1 MPVGDPKLAQ
11 IKIDRFTIINVGEP
25 APLFAGRG
33 LDEQEIKL
41 ESLRGKVVLIDFWAT
56 WCAPCVAEMPNIR
69 SVYEKYGKE
78 GAFTVLGVSLDD
90 DAKKVKRFV
99 KKENVPWPHIV
110 AGPAQSNEI
119 AKKYFVEG
127 IPATFLI
134 DAEGKVIAKDLRGP
148 ALEQE
153 VRRALRNVSPTLA
166 HKDASPEPRDDPL
179 KEPDAE
185 QTARAE

>member
-11 IKIDRFTIINVGEP
+11 IKIDRFTIITVGEP
-25 APLFAGRG
+25 APLFAGKSLG
-33 LDEQEIKL
+33 EEAIKL

-56 WCAPCVAEMPNIR
+56 WCSPCVAEMPNIR
-69 SVYEKYGKE
+69 SVYEKYGKD

-99 KKENVPWPHIV
+99 KKENVAWPQIV
-110 AGPAQSNEI
+110 AGPAQTNDI

-134 DAEGKVIAKDLRGP
+134 DPEGKVIAKDLRGP
-148 ALEQE
+148 ALEE
-153 VRRALRNVSPTLA
+153 AVRRAVR
-166 HKDASPEPRDDPL
+166 K
-179 KEPDAE
+179 AE
-185 QTARAE
+185 ESRPKRELVHEESTEEKTARVGDPSP